1 MKNHKKLEVF
11 QVFCELYL
19 PYGVHTLPK
28 CSTHIPHRFWEY
40 EPHPSNISRQKSWF
54 SIWKPVKINENRDFP
69 IFPYW
74 NHIGDTHR
82 DFSGFCWFR
91 LAIRVSK
98 KSRDQKF
105 KKVNHKSFGTDAN
118 NSFPP
123 PLHHP
128 EAPRGHLQG
137 LGVAPKIAIF
147 PYFPIEII

>member
-1 MKNHKKLEVF
+1 M
-11 QVFCELYL
+11 
-19 PYGVHTLPK
+19 
-28 CSTHIPHRFWEY
+28 I
-40 EPHPSNISRQKSWF
+40 
-54 SIWKPVKINENRDFP
+54 
-69 IFPYW
+69 
-74 NHIGDTHR
+74 HIGILA
-82 DFSGFCWFR
+82 DFADFDWRFGSQ
-91 LAIRVSK
+91 K